1 MNYCIALIG
10 TNKDFTTRLE
20 QVGTAVSLCC
30 YDTPY
35 ALLQSASEYELVLYF
50 LTGSRD
56 DKVQLAHLSTELKR
70 SRKVLFVL
78 GEKPDVADYI
88 KLGIHDVYDFEADP
102 DLLLKRYDF
111 IRAHYDFFFNNKH
124 EQLPV
129 YRLPRWKRLF
139 DVLFSSVVLLLL
151 LPLFLLMALA
161 IKLDSKG
168 GVFYVAQRIGSG
180 YRKFGFIKF
189 RSMYVDADKRVD
201 ELRKKNQYILHRET
215 DTELLLPKPKVET
228 TQAAPEITA
237 TASAALAS
245 GSVASEPASLLQDAS
260 GPEAP
265 DCSSRD
271 FSSTEG
277 SMLIHDEGMVHEK
290 EVKQQKGLI
299 KENAF
304 LKVSHDPRVTRVGR
318 ILRNTSL
325 DELPQFFNVLKG
337 DMSIVGNRPLPL
349 YEAELLTT
357 DQWAKRFLA
366 PAGITGLWQVTKRGK
381 SGALSPEERK
391 QLDVDYALNYSFWYD
406 LKLIFKT
413 IPAMLQHEDV

>member
-1 MNYCIALIG
+1 MNYRIACIGSKVFFEDRL
-10 TNKDFTTRLE
+10 NK
-20 QVGTAVSLCC
+20 TAHNLSLRSF
-30 YDTPY
+30 DTPY
-35 ALLQSASEYELVLYF
+35 QLLRQAGDFDLVLYF
-50 LTGSRD
+50 ESGSEE
-56 DKVQLAHLSTELKR
+56 DKTQLAYLLPELQDR
-70 SRKVLFVL
+70 RIVLFVV
-78 GEKPDVADYI
+78 GEQPDAAAYI
-88 KLGIHDVYDFEADP
+88 KLGVQDVYDFKADL
-102 DLLLKRYDF
+102 DLLLLRFEF
-111 IRAHYDFFFNNKH
+111 IRDHYESMLKQRH

-139 DVLFSSVVLLLL
+139 DLLFSSLVLLGLS
-151 LPLFLLMALA
+151 PLFVLMALA

-189 RSMYVDADKRVD
+189 RSMYVDSDKRVD
-201 ELRKKNQYILHRET
+201 ELRKKNQYTINPEAAP
-215 DTELLLPKPKVET
+215 DLLLLKPTVGNFDAFAAGDLLFDAGVIAEARAKEST
-228 TQAAPEITA
+228 GNNTQRA
-237 TASAALAS
+237 
-245 GSVASEPASLLQDAS
+245 
-260 GPEAP
+260 
-265 DCSSRD
+265 
-271 FSSTEG
+271 
-277 SMLIHDEGMVHEK
+277 SMLIHDEGLVPE
-290 EVKQQKGLI
+290 EEIKQQKSLK

-304 LKVSHDPRVTRVGR
+304 LKVSRDPRVTRVGR

-325 DELPQFFNVLKG
+325 DELPQFFNVWKG

-406 LKLIFKT
+406 LKIIFKT
-413 IPAMLQHEDV
+413 IPAMLQHDDV

>member
-1 MNYCIALIG
+1 MNYRIACIGSKVLFEDRL
-10 TNKDFTTRLE
+10 NK
-20 QVGTAVSLCC
+20 TAHNLSLRSF
-30 YDTPY
+30 DTPY
-35 ALLQSASEYELVLYF
+35 QLLRQAGDFDLALYF
-50 LTGSRD
+50 ESGSEE
-56 DKVQLAHLSTELKR
+56 DKTQLAYLLPELQDR
-70 SRKVLFVL
+70 RIVLFVV
-78 GEKPDVADYI
+78 GEQPDAAAYI
-88 KLGIHDVYDFEADP
+88 KLGVQDVYDFKADL
-102 DLLLKRYDF
+102 DLLLLRFEF
-111 IRAHYDFFFNNKH
+111 IRDHYESMLKQRH

-139 DVLFSSVVLLLL
+139 DLLFSSLVLLGLS
-151 LPLFLLMALA
+151 PLFVLMALA

-189 RSMYVDADKRVD
+189 RSMYVDSDKRVD
-201 ELRKKNQYILHRET
+201 ELRKKNQYTINPEAAP
-215 DTELLLPKPKVET
+215 DLLLLKPTVGNFDAFAAGDLLFDAGAIAEARAKEST
-228 TQAAPEITA
+228 GNNTQRA
-237 TASAALAS
+237 
-245 GSVASEPASLLQDAS
+245 
-260 GPEAP
+260 
-265 DCSSRD
+265 
-271 FSSTEG
+271 
-277 SMLIHDEGMVHEK
+277 SMLIHDEGLVPE
-290 EVKQQKGLI
+290 EEIKQQKSLK

-304 LKVSHDPRVTRVGR
+304 LKVSRDPRVTRVGR

-325 DELPQFFNVLKG
+325 DELPQFFNVWKG

-406 LKLIFKT
+406 LKIIFKT
-413 IPAMLQHEDV
+413 IPAMLQHDDV

>member
-1 MNYCIALIG
+1 
-10 TNKDFTTRLE
+10 
-20 QVGTAVSLCC
+20 
-30 YDTPY
+30 
-35 ALLQSASEYELVLYF
+35 
-50 LTGSRD
+50 
-56 DKVQLAHLSTELKR
+56 
-70 SRKVLFVL
+70 
-78 GEKPDVADYI
+78 
-88 KLGIHDVYDFEADP
+88 
-102 DLLLKRYDF
+102 
-111 IRAHYDFFFNNKH
+111 
-124 EQLPV
+124 LPV

>member
-1 MNYCIALIG
+1 MNYRIACTG
-10 TNKDFTTRLE
+10 TNNAFAARLG
-20 QVGTAVSLCC
+20 QAVPAVSLSF

-35 ALLQSASEYELVLYF
+35 ALLQEGAGYDLILYF
-50 LTGSRD
+50 EAGTQD
-56 DKVQLAHLSTELKR
+56 DQAQLAYLLPELRKSR
-70 SRKVLFVL
+70 SVLFVL
-78 GEKPDVADYI
+78 GEQPDAAAYI
-88 KLGIHDVYDFEADP
+88 KLGVQDVYDYGTDP
-102 DLLLKRYDF
+102 ALLLKRFEF
-111 IRAHYDFFFNNKH
+111 IRDHYDSFAAKKH

-129 YRLPRWKRLF
+129 YRLPRWKRVF
-139 DVLFSSVVLLLL
+139 DVLFSSLVLLLL

-161 IKLDSKG
+161 IKMDSKG
-168 GVFYVAQRIGSG
+168 SVFYVAQRIGSG

-201 ELRKKNQYILHRET
+201 ELRKKNQYILNRET

-228 TQAAPEITA
+228 TQDGVLQEHKPKPDAYAPL
-237 TASAALAS
+237 SDS
-245 GSVASEPASLLQDAS
+245 DS
-260 GPEAP
+260 
-265 DCSSRD
+265 
-271 FSSTEG
+271 G

-318 ILRNTSL
+318 FLRNTSL